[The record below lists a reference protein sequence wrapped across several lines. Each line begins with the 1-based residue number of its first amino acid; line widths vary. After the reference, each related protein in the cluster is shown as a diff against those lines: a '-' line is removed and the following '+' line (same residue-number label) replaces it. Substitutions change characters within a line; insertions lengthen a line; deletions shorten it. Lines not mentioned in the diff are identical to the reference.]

1 MSEITVSLAEYV
13 LRRGVEPVDGQIAL
27 WMFRIQDRE
36 ICFWGILSEAMATA
50 KLYARMH
57 DMSEGEIHL
66 LESSPFP
73 KLFAM

>member
-1 MSEITVSLAEYV
+1 MSEISVSLAEYV
-13 LRRGVEPVDGQIAL
+13 RRRGVEPVDGQIAL